1 LFKDHFKAVDAMLWE
16 DRLTPEFLVGA
27 VSYTQYF
34 WNRTPNSHTGMFTPW
49 EMLTGRKANWS
60 KMKIF
65 GCDLFKFIA
74 NDKLTKAPGLL
85 RGRKML
91 FMGFDGCL
99 GGVAPAFAT

>member
-1 LFKDHFKAVDAMLWE
+1 
-16 DRLTPEFLVGA
+16 
-27 VSYTQYF
+27 
-34 WNRTPNSHTGMFTPW
+34 
-49 EMLTGRKANWS
+49 
-60 KMKIF
+60 MKIF

-74 NDKLTKAPGLL
+74 NDKLTKVPGLL